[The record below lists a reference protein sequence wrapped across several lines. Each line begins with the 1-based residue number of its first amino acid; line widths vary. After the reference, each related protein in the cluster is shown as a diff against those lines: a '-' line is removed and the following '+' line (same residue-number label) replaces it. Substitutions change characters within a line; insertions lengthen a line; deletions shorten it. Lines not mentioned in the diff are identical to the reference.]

1 MCLHGLVFNL
11 LGCPSADTLLVVYV
25 FEGMVVDTNLV
36 ADLPGDM
43 GVDMLG
49 NRLVVMYLVAALL
62 ASTVTDTLFVDMLV
76 DRLGETA
83 VKMYS
88 GTGKL
93 EDMAV
98 EFTLGTDMGDD

>member
-1 MCLHGLVFNL
+1 
-11 LGCPSADTLLVVYV
+11 
-25 FEGMVVDTNLV
+25 MVADTNLV

-62 ASTVTDTLFVDMLV
+62 ASTVIDTLVVDMFV
-76 DRLGETA
+76 DRLGEMA
-83 VKMYS
+83 VDMYS

-98 EFTLGTDMGDD
+98 EIHLETDMVDGR

>member
-1 MCLHGLVFNL
+1 MDVNL
-11 LGCPSADTLLVVYV
+11 LGFPSADTLLVVVV
-25 FEGMVVDTNLV
+25 FEGTVADTYLV

-43 GVDMLG
+43 CVDMRG
-49 NRLVVMYLVAALL
+49 YRLVVRYLVAALL
-62 ASTVTDTLFVDMLV
+62 ASMIIGTLVVDLMV